1 MAPESTI
8 KAVGQLCSRPDSFD
22 FASLAVLY
30 LLFES
35 LFLADGGVL
44 ESLCGH
50 TVLIFDHHF
59 FHLVALRG
67 DFERLSMAKEKE
79 EIRQTVEGFGRYT
92 LDHGGSRAR
101 NLPSAKA
108 TIEDPDEVWEGNPRV
123 TGAKWVYVKEFDS
136 RPYPYTV
143 ALLTIRPE
151 EGHVIVPVSSF
162 PCKRTDA
169 RKWRQ
174 GRLVYQNRY
183 SHLSVADLVTL
194 WGFHPQSSMAHMMHP
209 ART

>member
-1 MAPESTI
+1 MGPESTI
-8 KAVGQLCSRPDSFD
+8 RAVEQLCSRPDSFE
-22 FASLAVLY
+22 FASLADLY

-44 ESLCGH
+44 DSLCGH

-59 FHLVALRG
+59 FHLVSLRG
-67 DFERLSMAKEKE
+67 DSERLSMARDKE
-79 EIRQTVEGFGRYT
+79 EIRQTVDGFGRFT

-101 NLPSAKA
+101 SLPSAKL
-108 TIEDPDEVWEGNPRV
+108 TIEDPDEVWEGNPRA

-143 ALLTIRPE
+143 ALLTDRPG
-151 EGHVIVPVSSF
+151 EGDIIVPVSSF
-162 PCKRTDA
+162 PCRRTDA

-174 GRLVYQNRY
+174 GRLVYQKQIQPPC
-183 SHLSVADLVTL
+183 
-194 WGFHPQSSMAHMMHP
+194 GG
-209 ART
+209 